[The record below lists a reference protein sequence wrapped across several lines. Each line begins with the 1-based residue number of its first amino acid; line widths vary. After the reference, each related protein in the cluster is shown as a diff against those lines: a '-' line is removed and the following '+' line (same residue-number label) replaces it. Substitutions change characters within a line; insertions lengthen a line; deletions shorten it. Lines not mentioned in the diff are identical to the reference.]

1 MLRWFVFVID
11 VNVEKFDEKLII
23 MYVVIFCDIFELE
36 KMKLLKRFVLLIK
49 IVLKKFSFLSFL
61 VKGVGSRILSF
72 EFSFLE
78 EYLK

>member
-11 VNVEKFDEKLII
+11 VNVEKFDEKLIV

>member
-11 VNVEKFDEKLII
+11 VNVEKFDEKLIV

-49 IVLKKFSFLSFL
+49 IVLKKFSFFSFL